1 MTGEVV
7 MLSDALDDNRPTST
21 PGMLERFK
29 LDEALRS
36 LDSVQLAKVSGRLVR
51 VSGMLLESLGCRR
64 MTGQRCYVEQAD
76 GTMLDAQVVGFN
88 RDITYLMPFKKP
100 MGLNSGSR
108 VFPAKDEAVLQ
119 IDESWLGRVLNG
131 LGEPLD
137 GLGKL
142 SGRDPLATELPR
154 VNPLKR
160 RPVEEPLDVG
170 VRAINAMLTLGK
182 GQRVGLFAG
191 SGVGKSVLL
200 GMITRQT
207 KADVVVVGLI
217 GERGREV
224 QEFIV
229 HSLGEDGLR
238 KAVVVVAPAN
248 ESPLMRLKATELCH
262 TIAAYFRDQ
271 GKDVLLLVDSLTRYA
286 MAQREIALALGE
298 PPATKGYPPSVFG
311 MLPELVESAGNG
323 ESSRGSLSALYT
335 VLAEGDDQQDPIVD
349 CARAI
354 LDGHIVL
361 SRHLADVGH
370 YPAIDIAASVSRCMT
385 QVTSPQHQGA
395 ARALKE
401 FYTTYEKIKEL
412 IPLGGYTPGMDSKT
426 DRSVQLAPSIER
438 FLRQEVGTGADL
450 GLSVA
455 TLQSIIK

>member
-1 MTGEVV
+1 
-7 MLSDALDDNRPTST
+7 MLK
-21 PGMLERFK
+21 RFK

-36 LDSVQLAKVSGRLVR
+36 LDAVQLAKVSGRLVR
-51 VSGMLLESLGCRR
+51 MSGMLLESIGCQRV
-64 MTGQRCYVEQAD
+64 TGQRCYIEQAD
-76 GTMLDAQVVGFN
+76 GSLLDAQVVGFN

-100 MGLNSGSR
+100 LGLNSSSR
-108 VFPAKDEAVLQ
+108 VFPARDDAALQ

-131 LGEPLD
+131 LGEPID
-137 GLGKL
+137 EGGKL
-142 SGRDPLATELPR
+142 SGRDTLTTELPK
-154 VNPLKR
+154 VSPLKR
-160 RPVEEPLDVG
+160 QPVTEPLDVG
-170 VRAINAMLTLGK
+170 VRAINALLTLGK

-224 QEFIV
+224 QEFIQ
-229 HSLGEDGLR
+229 HSLGPEGLR

-248 ESPLMRLKATELCH
+248 ESPLMRLKAAELCH
-262 TIAAYFRDQ
+262 SIAAYFRDQ
-271 GKDVLLLVDSLTRYA
+271 GHDVLLLVDSLTRYA

-323 ESSRGSLSALYT
+323 ERATGSLSALYT
-335 VLAEGDDQQDPIVD
+335 VLAEGDDHQDPIVD

-361 SRHLADVGH
+361 SRKLADVGH
-370 YPAIDIAASVSRCMT
+370 YPAIDIAASVSRCMSQIT
-385 QVTSPQHQGA
+385 DRKHLNA
-395 ARALKE
+395 ARQFKE
-401 FYTTYEKIKEL
+401 YASLYDGIREL
-412 IPLGGYTPGMDSKT
+412 IPLGGYTPGMDPGT
-426 DRSVQLAPSIER
+426 DRAVKLAPNLER
-438 FLRQEVGTGADL
+438 FLRQDVGASAEL
-450 GLSVA
+450 KA
-455 TLQSIIK
+455 CIETLQSIVR

>member
-1 MTGEVV
+1 
-7 MLSDALDDNRPTST
+7 
-21 PGMLERFK
+21 MLESFK
-29 LDEALRS
+29 LDDALRS
-36 LDSVQLAKVSGRLVR
+36 LDNVQLAKISGRLVR
-51 VSGMLLESLGCRR
+51 VSGMLLESQGCQR
-64 MTGQRCYVEQAD
+64 MTGQRCLVEQAD
-76 GTMLDAQVVGFN
+76 GTMLEAQVVGFN
-88 RDITYLMPFKKP
+88 REISYLMPFKKP
-100 MGLNSGSR
+100 IGLNAGSR
-108 VFPAKDEAVLQ
+108 VFPAKDEVTLQ
-119 IDESWLGRVLNG
+119 IDESWLGRVING

-137 GLGKL
+137 DRGKL
-142 SGRDPLATELPR
+142 TGRDPLPTELPR
-154 VNPLKR
+154 VNPLRR
-160 RPVEEPLDVG
+160 RPVSEPLDVG

-224 QEFIV
+224 QEFLL
-229 HSLGEDGLR
+229 HSLGEEGLR

-248 ESPLMRLKATELCH
+248 ESPLMRMKATELCH

-323 ESSRGSLSALYT
+323 ESEQGSLSALYT

-361 SRHLADVGH
+361 SRRLADVGH
-370 YPAIDIAASVSRCMT
+370 YPAIDIAASVSRCMS
-385 QVTSPQHQGA
+385 QVGERSHLSA
-395 ARALKE
+395 ARQLKE
-401 FYTTYEKIKEL
+401 LYSTYEKIKEL
-412 IPLGGYTPGMDSKT
+412 IPLGGYTPGMDAKT
-426 DRSVQLAPSIER
+426 DRSVQLAPAIER
-438 FLRQEVGTGADL
+438 FLRQEVGSGAEL
-450 GLSVA
+450 AQSISS
-455 TLQSIIK
+455 LQSIVNR

>member
-1 MTGEVV
+1 MTLFE
-7 MLSDALDDNRPTST
+7 
-21 PGMLERFK
+21 EFK

-36 LDSVQLAKVSGRLVR
+36 LDTVQLAKVSGRLVR
-51 VSGMLLESLGCRR
+51 VSGLLLESLGCRR
-64 MTGQRCYVEQAD
+64 TTGQRCQVEQAD
-76 GTMLDAQVVGFN
+76 GSLLDAQVVGFN

-100 MGLNSGSR
+100 VGLAAGSR
-108 VFPAKDEAVLQ
+108 VFPARDEAVLQ
-119 IDESWLGRVLNG
+119 IDGSWLGRVVNG

-137 GLGKL
+137 DKGKL
-142 SGRDPLATELPR
+142 SGHDPLPSELPL

-160 RPVEEPLDVG
+160 RPVEAPLDVG
-170 VRAINAMLTLGK
+170 VRAINALLTLGK

-224 QEFIV
+224 QEFIL
-229 HSLGEDGLR
+229 HSLGPEGLR
-238 KAVVVVAPAN
+238 KAVVVVAPAS

-262 TIAAYFRDQ
+262 SIAAYFRDQ
-271 GKDVLLLVDSLTRYA
+271 GQDVLLLVDSLTRYA

-311 MLPELVESAGNG
+311 LLPELVESAGNG
-323 ESSRGSLSALYT
+323 ESAQGSLSAIYT
-335 VLAEGDDQQDPIVD
+335 VLAEGDDQQDPIAD

-361 SRHLADVGH
+361 SRKLADVGH
-370 YPAIDIAASVSRCMT
+370 YPAIDVAASVSRCMS
-385 QVTSPQHQGA
+385 QVSEAAHSSA
-395 ARALKE
+395 ARHLKE
-401 FYTTYEKIKEL
+401 FYSLYEKIKEL
-412 IPLGGYTPGMDSKT
+412 IPLGGYTPGMDPKT
-426 DRSVQLAPSIER
+426 DRAVQLAPRIER
-438 FLRQEVGTGADL
+438 FLRQEVGEGAELDACIAQL
-450 GLSVA
+450 RSLLHA
-455 TLQSIIK
+455 

>member
-1 MTGEVV
+1 V
-7 MLSDALDDNRPTST
+7 
-21 PGMLERFK
+21 LENFK

-36 LDSVQLAKVSGRLVR
+36 LESVQLAKVSGRLVR
-51 VSGMLLESLGCRR
+51 VSGLLLESLGCQR
-64 MTGQRCYVEQAD
+64 MTGQRCYVEQGD
-76 GTMLDAQVVGFN
+76 GSMLEAQVVGFN

-100 MGLNSGSR
+100 VGLMSGSR
-108 VFPAKDEAVLQ
+108 VFPARDEAVLQ

-137 GLGKL
+137 DRGKL
-142 SGRDPLATELPR
+142 SGRDPLPTELPR
-154 VNPLKR
+154 VNPLR
-160 RPVEEPLDVG
+160 RKPVAEPLDVG
-170 VRAINAMLTLGK
+170 VRAINALLTLGK

-224 QEFIV
+224 QEFLL
-229 HSLGEDGLR
+229 HSLGAEGLR

-248 ESPLMRLKATELCH
+248 ESPLMRLRAAELCH
-262 TIAAYFRDQ
+262 SIAAYFRDQ

-286 MAQREIALALGE
+286 MAQRELALALGE

-323 ESSRGSLSALYT
+323 ESERGSLSALYT
-335 VLAEGDDQQDPIVD
+335 VLAEGDDQQDPVVD

-361 SRHLADVGH
+361 SRKLADVGH
-370 YPAIDIAASVSRCMT
+370 YPAIDIAASVSRCMS
-385 QVTSPQHQGA
+385 QVSGVEQQGA
-395 ARALKE
+395 ARQLKE
-401 FYTTYEKIKEL
+401 FHGTYEKIKEL
-412 IPLGGYTPGMDSKT
+412 IPLGGYTPGMDAKT
-426 DRSVQLAPSIER
+426 DRAVQLAPRIER
-438 FLRQEVGTGADL
+438 FLRQEVGADADL
-450 GLSVA
+450 GTSIA
-455 TLQSIIK
+455 TLQSLIK